1 MLYTGCFLHTLSSV
15 GLSNNSR
22 NDNFATAQK
31 GEKPDIECRISLFD
45 ISDRINF
52 RLRPARGRSALPV
65 APTGCEAPSAAI
77 PAWSLP
83 CLIKLLNARWENHLE
98 IWRSSFLV
106 VKDWDIKIKTIYKL
120 ENSIYCGVTW
130 HFMFAPCQIY
140 AKLAIHPRAP
150 PASCLAM
157 SSFFISYVVFSSTV
171 KARLRGNAV
180 KLFLI

>member
-1 MLYTGCFLHTLSSV
+1 MWTRSLVHSVVYCSGCFLHTLSSV

-52 RLRPARGRSALPV
+52 RLRPARGRSGLPAVRRLWGSLCSDPGVVPALFNKIVECAVGKSPGDLEV
-65 APTGCEAPSAAI
+65 KFPTAA
-77 PAWSLP
+77 
-83 CLIKLLNARWENHLE
+83 
-98 IWRSSFLV
+98 V

-140 AKLAIHPRAP
+140 AKLAIHPM
-150 PASCLAM
+150 AM
-157 SSFFISYVVFSSTV
+157 SSFFHQ
-171 KARLRGNAV
+171 LRS
-180 KLFLI
+180 I

>member
-1 MLYTGCFLHTLSSV
+1 MLYIRCFLHTLSSV

-65 APTGCEAPSAAI
+65 APTVCEAPSSLI
-77 PAWSLP
+77 PARFLP

-140 AKLAIHPRAP
+140 AKLAIHPWL
-150 PASCLAM
+150 CLL
-157 SSFFISYVVFSSTV
+157 FFISY
-171 KARLRGNAV
+171 
-180 KLFLI
+180 